1 MKNKLKNI
9 IIILFTLILVIIGV
23 LIMMFSYNKKSNLA
37 IGVLY
42 SDASEKDSELIFL
55 NEDLE
60 KEKNIKINAINVP
73 MVSFSYNNLYIPTGF
88 DNKLFILD
96 KNLKVDEKNVQDGAT
111 YIKTKDNAQL
121 ILFNIPINEFNGDKN
136 RVSFSDKDNEQYL
149 DIEKSLLIC
158 GDFNEEYIYVIGQ
171 KFNDSTLPDTYLFI
185 INRNTLELSSEQKLP
200 NNIVPISAEII
211 DKKLLIGSDSTINYF
226 LYYDISKNCFEKI
239 QFDDSIK
246 KTINVSNIIYDKDNI
261 FLTSFNGDIIK
272 LDRKSF
278 QIKDIVTLEDRVIV
292 GADIK
297 ENKLY
302 LLSQKEDQGQIAL
315 INVLDTNNL
324 SDIEEASL
332 KAIRNTMPTDIFI
345 YKNK

>member
-1 MKNKLKNI
+1 
-9 IIILFTLILVIIGV
+9 
-23 LIMMFSYNKKSNLA
+23 MMFSYNKKSNLA

-211 DKKLLIGSDSTINYF
+211 DNKLLIGSDSTINYF

>member
-23 LIMMFSYNKKSNLA
+23 LITMFSYNKKSNLA

-211 DKKLLIGSDSTINYF
+211 DNKLLIGSDSTINYF

>member
-211 DKKLLIGSDSTINYF
+211 DNKLLIGSDSTINYF

>member
-200 NNIVPISAEII
+200 NNIVPISA
-211 DKKLLIGSDSTINYF
+211 
-226 LYYDISKNCFEKI
+226 
-239 QFDDSIK
+239 
-246 KTINVSNIIYDKDNI
+246 
-261 FLTSFNGDIIK
+261 
-272 LDRKSF
+272 
-278 QIKDIVTLEDRVIV
+278 
-292 GADIK
+292 
-297 ENKLY
+297 
-302 LLSQKEDQGQIAL
+302 
-315 INVLDTNNL
+315 
-324 SDIEEASL
+324 
-332 KAIRNTMPTDIFI
+332 
-345 YKNK
+345 